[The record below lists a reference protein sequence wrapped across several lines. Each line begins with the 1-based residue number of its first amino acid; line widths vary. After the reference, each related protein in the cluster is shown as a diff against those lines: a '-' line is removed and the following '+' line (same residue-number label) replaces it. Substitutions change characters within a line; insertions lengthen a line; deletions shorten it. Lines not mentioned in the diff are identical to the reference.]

1 MNKQI
6 YCTLGPSTL
15 NKNFLKF
22 ASKKVNLLRLNMSHI
37 DIEDLQKNINY
48 VKKYSKVKICIDTE
62 GAQIRSKVSKEKI
75 FKKNKIL
82 EIYKS

>member
-37 DIEDLQKNINY
+37 DIEDLQKILIMLKNILKLKF
-48 VKKYSKVKICIDTE
+48 V
-62 GAQIRSKVSKEKI
+62 
-75 FKKNKIL
+75 
-82 EIYKS
+82 